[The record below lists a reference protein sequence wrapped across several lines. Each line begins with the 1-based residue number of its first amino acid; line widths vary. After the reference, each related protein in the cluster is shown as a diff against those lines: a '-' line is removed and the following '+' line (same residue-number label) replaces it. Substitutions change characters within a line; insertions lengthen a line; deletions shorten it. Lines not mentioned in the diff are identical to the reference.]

1 MTSPGRRSRVVELD
15 ALRGLAALAVVLFHF
30 STRFQAVYGHSG
42 PLGWSVPWGQY
53 GVHLF
58 FGISGFV
65 IFMTLERTVRAMD
78 FVVSRFSRLY
88 PGYWAA
94 ILLTT
99 AAVQL
104 GGMHD
109 LQISLSDLLVNVTML
124 QNYLNARPV
133 DGVYWTLAVEL
144 SFYVCMFGLW
154 RVGLIRRIEWVLIA
168 WVGLKWAWAYLPL
181 SYTLGQLLVQDT
193 VPLFAIGISAYR
205 IWSGERRWLE
215 AGPMAGLALLTSAAL
230 DPRPVFA
237 AALVIAAV
245 FAAFAAGWL
254 GVLRA
259 RPLAWLGSVS
269 YALYLLH
276 ENIGWTV
283 ILRLE
288 QAGAAP
294 NVAVAAALALTGLLA
309 WAVTR
314 FIEQPALQ
322 AIRAAWLRRKQAVA
336 IST

>member
-1 MTSPGRRSRVVELD
+1 VELD

-30 STRFQAVYGHSG
+30 STRFQAVYGHTA
-42 PLGWSVPWGQY
+42 PLGWSVAWGQY
-53 GVHLF
+53 GVNLF

-78 FVVSRFSRLY
+78 FAVSRFSRLY

-99 AAVQL
+99 AAVHF
-104 GGMHD
+104 GGMRD
-109 LQISLSDLLVNVTML
+109 LQVPPRDLLINFTML
-124 QNYLNARPV
+124 QSYLRARPV

-144 SFYVCMFGLW
+144 SFYLCMFGLW
-154 RVGLIRRIEWVLIA
+154 RLGFIRRIESVLIA
-168 WVGLKWAWAYLPL
+168 WLCLKWAWAYLPL
-181 SYTLGQLLVQDT
+181 SYTLGELLIQDT
-193 VPLFAIGISAYR
+193 VPFFAIGIATYR
-205 IWSGERRWLE
+205 IWSGERSWLR
-215 AGPMAGLALLTSAAL
+215 AAPVVGFALVTSAAL
-230 DPRPVFA
+230 DPRPVFNVA
-237 AALVIAAV
+237 VIVTAV

-254 GVLRA
+254 GFLRA
-259 RPLAWLGSVS
+259 RPLAWLGSIS

-288 QAGAAP
+288 QAGIAP
-294 NVAVAAALALTGLLA
+294 IIAVMVAFIVALLLA

-314 FIEQPALQ
+314 LVEQPALK
-322 AIRAAWLRRKQAVA
+322 AIRETWRRRRATVA
-336 IST
+336 IPA